1 MSIFKESFK
10 GYLKK
15 QIGIRQEIIGSGID
29 PITGKRSGQRDNL
42 FYTYNSRQCVLRLSS
57 GVNIEED
64 TFLESGEVIGSD
76 MAKRYILEGGIK
88 QNFTQNENTVSVTP
102 RGGFAK
108 TGGAY
113 GDPDLRANTG
123 DDGFGIV
130 PMPGI
135 KDANI
140 RTKSAYGSL
149 RSAKVKFVCF
159 NQRQLEILELLYMRP
174 GYTLLLEWQWT
185 PFINNDK
192 SLDNTIYGIKDFFS
206 KNNTTSKIMA
216 EIYNNRLDS
225 GGNYDAIIGY
235 CKNFKYTLREDGG
248 YDCETEIIAKGEILE
263 SLKLPERSIIQNG
276 NADGK
281 SDLEDL
287 FDEIIEWSDQVDEA
301 NDYSSQELLNDI
313 TEVTSEAAGF
323 IEKKARQFWNFGV
336 RVTDWIESEVSEL
349 VGTDIYD
356 DSKIQSKTVS
366 TSDEDLY
373 SNKIKTNLQDPD
385 EVKEMAL
392 RTSLKERMGV
402 STGTDELF
410 PVLIP
415 KDSNF
420 FTEGDF
426 DLNNADDTT
435 TDFTDGDNEDFK
447 LSELDYNT
455 TYIRWDALV
464 HCLNS
469 EIIPKAE
476 KTGKPLFI
484 MQTAHVLEG
493 GTEKARCKP
502 LLYTRT
508 SPSGLENKV
517 TSINDKKLNYA
528 LTDISSN
535 PSVCLLPHLM
545 YDYAKTQNV
554 TNLTLTNKN
563 GKAINNPASDYWA
576 IGPESPYYG
585 SVKKTTLTEDEKRR
599 NIGNIYFGVEYL
611 RYTLRD
617 MYYTDEDGVNPD
629 FTLLKYLKKIW
640 NDVND
645 ACGGNHNFEINVD
658 HEFPDHVRVVDLQA
672 TQDDLINTVHELKIQ
687 SPDSIVRNV
696 SYNSSIPKALTSTI
710 AVAAQAPDSID
721 DLDAVSFAAINKGIY
736 DRFAVRDDKNYATG
750 ANAEAIKKWKNN
762 FNTWMRDL
770 YLAVN
775 YLENDEGG
783 DPVGKYHPG
792 NREGGGILSN
802 FQYDIFIGR
811 QASKYDSDEKKVT
824 SPAKISEARGA
835 LADLRR
841 AITNLNKVYGSD
853 KGTEYYLGQPIKNP
867 KNTTSSI
874 IPLKFNAKLD
884 GIGGIVIGNVFKIAP
899 DRLPKG
905 YQGKDVHFIVMGEEQ
920 NIDGK
925 QDWTTTIN
933 GHLILLGAPDESNGD
948 GGLGSWKKSYQIE
961 DIPLVVYDPDEDQ
974 VEELEGEG
982 GPGAGSL
989 AALGPDETTGLY
1001 NPLDSVAFTTQYG
1014 QLRKKGDDVYRRHR
1028 GCDLKGS
1035 TGTKMYAMGDG
1046 VVSKVKAPVAGDN
1059 AGCGG
1064 TLKIKFSGKASGLES
1079 MYCHCSA
1086 IYVKEGDIV
1095 TAKQH
1100 VANMGGEP
1108 GTPGAGNTTGPHLH
1122 LAIFSSRTDKPEY
1135 KPVDWKTV
1143 DLKKGHRYGS
1153 GGVYT
1158 DGSNNKLKGTVGFS
1172 ANGTIDPA
1180 VFLTKT

>member
-10 GYLKK
+10 GYLRK
-15 QIGIRQEIIGSGID
+15 QIGIRQEVLGSGID
-29 PITGKRSGQRDNL
+29 PVSGERSGQRDNL
-42 FYTYNSRQCVLRLSS
+42 YFSYNNRQCVIRLSS

-64 TFLESGEVIGSD
+64 TLLESGETIGSD
-76 MAKRYILEGGIK
+76 MAKRYILEGGVK
-88 QNFTQNENTVSVTP
+88 QNFTQSENTVSVTP

-113 GDPDLRANTG
+113 GDPDLRANAG

-135 KDANI
+135 KDANV

-185 PFINNDK
+185 PFINNEK
-192 SLDNTIYGIKDFFS
+192 SLDHTIYGIKDFFS
-206 KNNTTSKIMA
+206 KSTTTSKIMA
-216 EIYNNRLDS
+216 RIYNNRISS

-235 CKNFKYTLREDGG
+235 CKNFQYTLRDDGG

-263 SLKLPERSIIQNG
+263 SLKLPEKSVIQNG

-287 FDEIIEWSDQVDEA
+287 FDEIIEWSDAVDEA
-301 NDYSSQELLNDI
+301 NDYSVQELQQDVNDA
-313 TEVTSEAAGF
+313 VTDGAKF
-323 IEKKARQFWNFGV
+323 IEKKARQLWNYGV
-336 RVTDWIESEVSEL
+336 RALNWFESSVSDF
-349 VGTDIYD
+349 VGSDIVD
-356 DSKIQSKTVS
+356 DATINSAQVS
-366 TSDEDLY
+366 TADEDLLA
-373 SNKIKTNLQDPD
+373 NKLKADIQDPD

-392 RTSLKERMGV
+392 RTDLKQRIGAV
-402 STGTDELF
+402 TGTDELF
-410 PVLIP
+410 PILIP

-435 TDFTDGDNEDFK
+435 VDYNDGDNDDFK
-447 LSELDYNT
+447 YSELDYNT

-469 EIIPKAE
+469 EIIPKSE
-476 KTGKPLFI
+476 KTGKPLFV

-493 GTEKARCKP
+493 GTAKARYKP
-502 LLYTRT
+502 LLYSPT
-508 SPSGLENKV
+508 SPTGLESKI
-517 TSINDKKLNYA
+517 TEINGKKLNYQ
-528 LTDISSN
+528 LTDISTN

-554 TNLTLTNKN
+554 TNLTLT
-563 GKAINNPASDYWA
+563 GKGGKPINNPTADYWA
-576 IGPESPYYG
+576 IGPESPHYG
-585 SVKKTTLTEDEKRR
+585 SAKKTTLTEDEKRR

-629 FTLLKYLKKIW
+629 FTLLKYIKKIW

-645 ACGGNHNFEINVD
+645 ACGGNHNFEVNVD
-658 HEFPDHVRVVDLQA
+658 HEFPDQVRVVDLQA
-672 TQDDLINTVHELKIQ
+672 SQEDLINTVHELKIQ
-687 SPDSIVRNV
+687 TPDTIVREIA
-696 SYNSSIPKALTSTI
+696 YNSSIPKALTATI

-736 DRFAVRDDKNYATG
+736 DRFSVRDNRNYATG
-750 ANAEAIKKWKNN
+750 ADADAIKKWESN

-770 YLAVN
+770 YLAIN
-775 YLENDEGG
+775 YLESDEGG
-783 DPVGKYHPG
+783 EPVGKYSPG

-905 YQGKDVHFIVMGEEQ
+905 
-920 NIDGK
+920 
-925 QDWTTTIN
+925 
-933 GHLILLGAPDESNGD
+933 
-948 GGLGSWKKSYQIE
+948 
-961 DIPLVVYDPDEDQ
+961 
-974 VEELEGEG
+974 
-982 GPGAGSL
+982 
-989 AALGPDETTGLY
+989 
-1001 NPLDSVAFTTQYG
+1001 
-1014 QLRKKGDDVYRRHR
+1014 
-1028 GCDLKGS
+1028 
-1035 TGTKMYAMGDG
+1035 
-1046 VVSKVKAPVAGDN
+1046 
-1059 AGCGG
+1059 
-1064 TLKIKFSGKASGLES
+1064 
-1079 MYCHCSA
+1079 
-1086 IYVKEGDIV
+1086 
-1095 TAKQH
+1095 
-1100 VANMGGEP
+1100 
-1108 GTPGAGNTTGPHLH
+1108 
-1122 LAIFSSRTDKPEY
+1122 
-1135 KPVDWKTV
+1135 
-1143 DLKKGHRYGS
+1143 
-1153 GGVYT
+1153 
-1158 DGSNNKLKGTVGFS
+1158 
-1172 ANGTIDPA
+1172 
-1180 VFLTKT
+1180 